1 MDYLEALKVYE
12 KKSVCLQ
19 LSTYVRSELE
29 YDPNYY
35 ATLDKKPAFIFY
47 FFFNYLFH

>member
-19 LSTYVRSELE
+19 LSTNVRSELE

-35 ATLDKKPAFIFY
+35 ATLDKKTCFY
-47 FFFNYLFH
+47 FLFLF

>member
-1 MDYLEALKVYE
+1 MDNLEALKVYE

-35 ATLDKKPAFIFY
+35 ATLDKKKPAIIF
-47 FFFNYLFH
+47 LFLF